1 MRAEILSIG
10 TELLLGQIT
19 DTNAVYLAQRLAE
32 LGIPLYFED
41 TVGDNHERLASVLR
55 LAKERSDLLIC
66 TGGLGPRKTTSPRQA
81 SPASL
86 TRRWCCMTMP
96 GRRWKHFFSGAG
108 AL

>member
-41 TVGDNHERLASVLR
+41 TVGDNHQRLASVLR
-55 LAKERSDLLIC
+55 LAKERSDLIIC
-66 TGGLGPRKTTSPRQA
+66 TGGLGPTEDDITA
-81 SPASL
+81 AGIANVF
-86 TRRWCCMTMP
+86 RRA
-96 GRRWKHFFSGAG
+96 AG
-108 AL
+108 DV